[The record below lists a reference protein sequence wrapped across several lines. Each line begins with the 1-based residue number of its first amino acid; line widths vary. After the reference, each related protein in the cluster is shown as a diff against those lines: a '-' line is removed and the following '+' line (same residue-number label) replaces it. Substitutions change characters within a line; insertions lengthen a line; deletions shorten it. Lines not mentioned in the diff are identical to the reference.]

1 MITNIRSH
9 RVNVL
14 MTNMADMMTPIK
26 SYKDLRVWQ
35 DSMDLAEAIYKA
47 TDRFPDRERYGLT
60 NQLRRAAVSVAS
72 NIAEGHVRT
81 TGDYIRHLG
90 IARGSIAEVETQ
102 LLVSKRLGYLSESD
116 AEALLNPCDRVCR
129 MLGRLR
135 TKLSI
140 RRSRI
145 PSP

>member
-1 MITNIRSH
+1 
-9 RVNVL
+9 
-14 MTNMADMMTPIK
+14 MTTPIK

-35 DSMDLAEAIYKA
+35 DSMELAEAIYKA

-60 NQLRRAAVSVAS
+60 SQLRRAAVSVAS
-72 NIAEGHVRT
+72 NIAEGHVRS
-81 TGDYIRHLG
+81 TGDYLRHLS

-102 LLVSKRLGYLSESD
+102 LLISKRMGLLSELE
-116 AEALLNPCDRVCR
+116 AEALLSPCDRVCR

-145 PSP
+145 PNP